1 MDRIWTNILE
11 ADDGCWLARHML
23 ETFAVALI
31 EPDARRRAHISFA
44 SSQAGVHLEPYESA
58 HELQVLAD
66 KRAVL
71 VHDDGQQLA
80 ETLDRC
86 DRAGHWIPIVAY
98 SEQPTSTRVA
108 EAIFA
113 GALDYLALP
122 FSPADLSLSLER
134 VRERA
139 DVVGKRREDAVKAR
153 TRLENLSA
161 REHEVVTGMAQ
172 GLTNKAIARRLQISP
187 RTVEIH
193 RANAIG
199 KLGVETSS
207 EALMLAFAATQGD
220 R

>member
-1 MDRIWTNILE
+1 MLE
-11 ADDGCWLARHML
+11 ADDSCWLARHML
-23 ETFAVALI
+23 ETFPVALI
-31 EPDARRRAHISFA
+31 EPDARRRAQISFA
-44 SSQAGVHLEPYESA
+44 SSQAGLHLEPYESA
-58 HELQVLAD
+58 HELQGLAD

-139 DVVGKRREDAVKAR
+139 VGGVRGTQAGGDEGWRGCGGRVDGQVVIQVASGGKE
-153 TRLENLSA
+153 
-161 REHEVVTGMAQ
+161 
-172 GLTNKAIARRLQISP
+172 
-187 RTVEIH
+187 
-193 RANAIG
+193 
-199 KLGVETSS
+199 
-207 EALMLAFAATQGD
+207 
-220 R
+220 